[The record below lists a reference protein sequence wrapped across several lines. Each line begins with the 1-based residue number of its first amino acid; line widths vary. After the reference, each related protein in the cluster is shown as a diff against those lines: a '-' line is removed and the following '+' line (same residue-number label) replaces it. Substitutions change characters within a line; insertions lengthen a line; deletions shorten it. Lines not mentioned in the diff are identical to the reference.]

1 MVLVLKKVINV
12 IYSNKKQQL
21 PTFAFSKDPENYYKS
36 EINKMEKMNKGKMP
50 AEIGKLFGL
59 LYDGESELLVRI
71 ASENLKKQ
79 QTQQDGQNQEIDS
92 EESINT
98 TDPLKP

>member
-1 MVLVLKKVINV
+1 M
-12 IYSNKKQQL
+12 
-21 PTFAFSKDPENYYKS
+21 
-36 EINKMEKMNKGKMP
+36 NKMEKMNKQKMP

-79 QTQQDGQNQEIDS
+79 QTKKDCEKQEIDS
-92 EESINT
+92 EQSISPK
-98 TDPLKP
+98 DPIKP

>member
-1 MVLVLKKVINV
+1 
-12 IYSNKKQQL
+12 
-21 PTFAFSKDPENYYKS
+21 
-36 EINKMEKMNKGKMP
+36 MEKMNKGEMP

-79 QTQQDGQNQEIDS
+79 QTKQDGQNQEIDS
-92 EESINT
+92 EESIST

>member
-1 MVLVLKKVINV
+1 
-12 IYSNKKQQL
+12 
-21 PTFAFSKDPENYYKS
+21 
-36 EINKMEKMNKGKMP
+36 MEKMNKQKMP

-79 QTQQDGQNQEIDS
+79 QTKQDCHNQEIDS
-92 EESINT
+92 EESMSN
-98 TDPLKP
+98 TDPIKP

>member
-1 MVLVLKKVINV
+1 
-12 IYSNKKQQL
+12 
-21 PTFAFSKDPENYYKS
+21 
-36 EINKMEKMNKGKMP
+36 MEKMNKQKMP

-79 QTQQDGQNQEIDS
+79 QTKNDCEKQEIDS
-92 EESINT
+92 EQSISPQ
-98 TDPLKP
+98 DPSKP

>member
-1 MVLVLKKVINV
+1 
-12 IYSNKKQQL
+12 
-21 PTFAFSKDPENYYKS
+21 
-36 EINKMEKMNKGKMP
+36 MNKQKMP

-79 QTQQDGQNQEIDS
+79 QTKQGCQNEEINS
-92 EESINT
+92 EESLNPKGPI
-98 TDPLKP
+98 KP

>member
-1 MVLVLKKVINV
+1 MLVLKKVINV

>member
-1 MVLVLKKVINV
+1 
-12 IYSNKKQQL
+12 
-21 PTFAFSKDPENYYKS
+21 
-36 EINKMEKMNKGKMP
+36 MEKMNKGKMP

-79 QTQQDGQNQEIDS
+79 HTKQYGQNQEMIQK
-92 EESINT
+92 NQ
-98 TDPLKP
+98 

>member
-1 MVLVLKKVINV
+1 
-12 IYSNKKQQL
+12 
-21 PTFAFSKDPENYYKS
+21 
-36 EINKMEKMNKGKMP
+36 MEKMNKGKMP

-79 QTQQDGQNQEIDS
+79 QTKQDCEKQDIDS
-92 EESINT
+92 EQSIS
-98 TDPLKP
+98 PKEPSKP

>member
-1 MVLVLKKVINV
+1 
-12 IYSNKKQQL
+12 
-21 PTFAFSKDPENYYKS
+21 
-36 EINKMEKMNKGKMP
+36 MEKMNKGKMP

-59 LYDGESELLVRI
+59 FYDVESELLVRI

-79 QTQQDGQNQEIDS
+79 QTKQDGQNHEIDS
-92 EESINT
+92 EKSVST

>member
-1 MVLVLKKVINV
+1 
-12 IYSNKKQQL
+12 
-21 PTFAFSKDPENYYKS
+21 
-36 EINKMEKMNKGKMP
+36 MEKMNKQKMP

-79 QTQQDGQNQEIDS
+79 QTKQDCEKQEIDS
-92 EESINT
+92 EQSISPQ
-98 TDPLKP
+98 DPSKP

>member
-1 MVLVLKKVINV
+1 MEK
-12 IYSNKKQQL
+12 
-21 PTFAFSKDPENYYKS
+21 
-36 EINKMEKMNKGKMP
+36 INKEKMP

-79 QTQQDGQNQEIDS
+79 QTKQDGQNQEIDS
-92 EESINT
+92 EKSMSRE
-98 TDPLKP
+98 DPIKP

>member
-1 MVLVLKKVINV
+1 
-12 IYSNKKQQL
+12 
-21 PTFAFSKDPENYYKS
+21 
-36 EINKMEKMNKGKMP
+36 MEKMNKQKMP

-79 QTQQDGQNQEIDS
+79 QTKQDCEKQEIDS
-92 EESINT
+92 EQSIS
-98 TDPLKP
+98 PKKPSKP

>member
-1 MVLVLKKVINV
+1 MK
-12 IYSNKKQQL
+12 
-21 PTFAFSKDPENYYKS
+21 
-36 EINKMEKMNKGKMP
+36 KMNKGKMP

-92 EESINT
+92 EESISTT

>member
-1 MVLVLKKVINV
+1 
-12 IYSNKKQQL
+12 
-21 PTFAFSKDPENYYKS
+21 
-36 EINKMEKMNKGKMP
+36 MEKMNKQKMP

-79 QTQQDGQNQEIDS
+79 QTKQDCEKQEIDS
-92 EESINT
+92 DQLISPKEPS
-98 TDPLKP
+98 KP

>member
-1 MVLVLKKVINV
+1 
-12 IYSNKKQQL
+12 
-21 PTFAFSKDPENYYKS
+21 
-36 EINKMEKMNKGKMP
+36 MNKGKMP

>member
-1 MVLVLKKVINV
+1 VLVLKKVINV

-21 PTFAFSKDPENYYKS
+21 PTFAFSKDPENFYKS
-36 EINKMEKMNKGKMP
+36 EMNIMEKMNKGKMP

>member
-1 MVLVLKKVINV
+1 
-12 IYSNKKQQL
+12 
-21 PTFAFSKDPENYYKS
+21 
-36 EINKMEKMNKGKMP
+36 MEKMNKQKMP

-79 QTQQDGQNQEIDS
+79 QTKQDCEKQEIDS
-92 EESINT
+92 EQSISPKN
-98 TDPLKP
+98 PSKP